1 MKQEQVVQIIVDE
14 IQKLKERKKQIIKA
28 TNIENKEQNKYVYL
42 LEGRNEGRLC
52 EIDGNI
58 IFLLSLL
65 DVLDS

>member
-1 MKQEQVVQIIVDE
+1 MKQEQVVQLIVDE
-14 IQKLKERKKQIIKA
+14 IQKLKERKKQIIKS
-28 TNIENKEQNKYVYL
+28 TNIEYTEQNKYVYL

-65 DVLDS
+65 DVMDS

>member
-1 MKQEQVVQIIVDE
+1 MKQEQVVQLIVDE
-14 IQKLKERKKQIIKA
+14 IQKLKERKKQIIKS
-28 TNIENKEQNKYVYL
+28 TNIEYTEQNKYVYL

-65 DVLDS
+65 DIMDS